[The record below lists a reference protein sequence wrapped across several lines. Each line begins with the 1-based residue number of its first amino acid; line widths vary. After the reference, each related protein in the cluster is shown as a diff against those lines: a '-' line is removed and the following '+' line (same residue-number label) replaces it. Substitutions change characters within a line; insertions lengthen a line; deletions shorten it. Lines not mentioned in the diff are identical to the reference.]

1 MFEKLKR
8 FGRNFTQT
16 TPFILSNTIILIP
29 YLLFLGITDS
39 HNWLTILPF
48 TLFYAFRMTGLF
60 LVNSLRFGLDSY
72 TLLMIALLMGG
83 TGSLLGILGVF
94 YFPLFYFSSVLLGL
108 SAAWL
113 VPANITVNFHEKTQ
127 GFINMDGKNTYLQL
141 SGYLSCIK
149 RSDCLHRLR
158 LQQALRFI
166 HFFTSWPTIRSV
178 IIRVTNWIS
187 KILKET

>member
-127 GFINMDGKNTYLQL
+127 GFINMTEKILICSYLAIYPV
-141 SGYLSCIK
+141 SSDRTACTD
-149 RSDCLHRLR
+149 SDCSKLYDLYTFLR
-158 LQQALRFI
+158 HGLPYGQSLSALRTGFQ
-166 HFFTSWPTIRSV
+166 RY
-178 IIRVTNWIS
+178 
-187 KILKET
+187 

>member
-16 TPFILSNTIILIP
+16 TPFILSNTVIFIP
-29 YLLFLGITDS
+29 YLLFLGLTDS

-72 TLLMIALLMGG
+72 VADDRSADWWCWFIAWNIRR
-83 TGSLLGILGVF
+83 ILF
-94 YFPLFYFSSVLLGL
+94 SFILFSSVLLGL

-113 VPANITVNFHEKTQ
+113 PANTTVNFHEKTQ
-127 GFINMDGKNTYLQL
+127 GFINMDGKKYLFAAIWLFLLYQAIEL
-141 SGYLSCIK
+141 PAPTQIAASFTIYTL
-149 RSDCLHRLR
+149 LR
-158 LQQALRFI
+158 HGL
-166 HFFTSWPTIRSV
+166 PYG
-178 IIRVTNWIS
+178 
-187 KILKET
+187 